1 MKRCRG
7 LARQLALSL
16 FVSFVVLLRQG
27 LCLAQGEAPREVEV
41 VLVGALGD
49 GPVFASR
56 VTSWFAPERFHVS
69 VRRASFLEPKQVLSP
84 SADAFVHIWVTLSN
98 SKSLARLYFASARAS
113 GGGKGGT
120 SYFLRELRL
129 ENGLDEIGAEH
140 VAEVLNLSTQ
150 AFVEGQAQSA
160 REELEQTLKAEPA
173 AEPSAAPPS
182 VAPTAAKPTPAPS
195 PQRDTVSRSEPR
207 RSFGARVGYALS
219 YRADEGTWHGPS
231 AALELALWRKLGLRA
246 AAQGAL
252 PGQRELEPLELRFYG
267 VAFVLAAT
275 FRHALGAGIDLQW
288 FGGPALDVVRYAP
301 VRPLSADY
309 AAGQAATE
317 ARPGLAA
324 GVEALWGRWPVVAL
338 IAQASVPFTKTHY
351 DVVRGETRDVIG
363 RASPVVPTLGVE
375 VGF

>member
-7 LARQLALSL
+7 LARPLVLALFASL
-16 FVSFVVLLRQG
+16 VVLLRQRV
-27 LCLAQGEAPREVEV
+27 CLAQPQAPREVEI
-41 VLVGALGD
+41 VLVGVLGD
-49 GPVFASR
+49 DPVFASR

-69 VRRASFLEPKQVLSP
+69 VRRAAFLEPKQVLSP
-84 SADAFVHIWVTLSN
+84 SADAFVHVWVTLSN
-98 SKSLARLYFASARAS
+98 KTLARLYFASASSS
-113 GGGKGGT
+113 GVGGT

-140 VAEVLNLSTQ
+140 VTEVLNLSTQ

-160 REELEQTLKAEPA
+160 REELEQTLKAESAP
-173 AEPSAAPPS
+173 EPSVSPPSAAPAMTKARPAS
-182 VAPTAAKPTPAPS
+182 SAPPTDSAPG
-195 PQRDTVSRSEPR
+195 RKPR

-231 AALELALWRKLGLRA
+231 AAFELTLWRKLGLRA

-267 VAFVLAAT
+267 VAFALAAGL
-275 FRHALGAGIDLQW
+275 RHALGAGIDVQW

-301 VRPLSADY
+301 VRALSSDY
-309 AAGQAATE
+309 APGSAATE

-324 GVEALWGRWPVVAL
+324 GVEALWGSWPVVAL
-338 IAQASVPFTKTHY
+338 VAQATLPFTKTHY
-351 DVVRGETRDVIG
+351 DVVQAETRKVIG
-363 RASPVVPTLGVE
+363 RASAVVPTLGVE

>member
-1 MKRCRG
+1 MKRRRG
-7 LARQLALSL
+7 LARRLALFASL
-16 FVSFVVLLRQG
+16 VVLFWQG
-27 LCLAQGEAPREVEV
+27 FCLAQPKASREVEV
-41 VLVGALGD
+41 VLVGVLGE

-56 VTSWFAPERFHVS
+56 VTSWFAPEHFHVS
-69 VRRASFLEPKQVLSP
+69 VRRAPFLEPKQVLSP
-84 SADAFVHIWVTLSN
+84 SADAFVHVWVTLSN
-98 SKSLARLYFASARAS
+98 KQLARLYFASAS
-113 GGGKGGT
+113 GNGAGAGAA

-160 REELEQTLKAEPA
+160 REELEETLKAEPA
-173 AEPSAAPPS
+173 PEPSVSPPSAAPP
-182 VAPTAAKPTPAPS
+182 ATKPRPAPS
-195 PQRDTVSRSEPR
+195 APPETASRGKPR

-252 PGQRELEPLELRFYG
+252 PAQRELEPLELRFYG

-288 FGGPALDVVRYAP
+288 FGGPALDVARYAP
-301 VRPLSADY
+301 VRPLSSDY
-309 AAGQAATE
+309 AAGKAATE

-324 GVEALWGRWPVVAL
+324 GIEALWGSWPVVAL
-338 IAQASVPFTKTHY
+338 VAEATLPFTKTHY
-351 DVVRGETRDVIG
+351 DVVQAETHQVIG
-363 RASPVVPTLGVE
+363 RASPVVPTLGIE

>member
-7 LARQLALSL
+7 LARPLVLALLASL
-16 FVSFVVLLRQG
+16 VVLFRQG
-27 LCLAQGEAPREVEV
+27 LCLAQPQAPREVEV
-41 VLVGALGD
+41 VLVGVLGD
-49 GPVFASR
+49 DPVFASR

-69 VRRASFLEPKQVLSP
+69 VRRAAFLEPKQVLSP
-84 SADAFVHIWVTLSN
+84 SADAFVHVWVTLSN
-98 SKSLARLYFASARAS
+98 KTLARLYLASASSS
-113 GGGKGGT
+113 GVGGT

-160 REELEQTLKAEPA
+160 REELEQTLKAESAP
-173 AEPSAAPPS
+173 EPKVSAPRAAPAVTKPRPALSAPPDS
-182 VAPTAAKPTPAPS
+182 VPA
-195 PQRDTVSRSEPR
+195 REPR
-207 RSFGARVGYALS
+207 RSFGARIGYALS

-231 AALELALWRKLGLRA
+231 AAFELALWRKLGLRA
-246 AAQGAL
+246 SAQGAL

-267 VAFVLAAT
+267 VAFALAASL
-275 FRHALGAGIDLQW
+275 RHALGAGIDVQW

-301 VRPLSADY
+301 VRALSSDY
-309 AAGQAATE
+309 AAGSAATE

-324 GVEALWGRWPVVAL
+324 GVEALWGSGPVVAL
-338 IAQASVPFTKTHY
+338 VAQAALPFTKTHY
-351 DVVRGETRDVIG
+351 DVVQAETRKVIG
-363 RASPVVPTLGVE
+363 RASPIVPTLGVE